1 MSIFT
6 LTNLARNRTLSVK
19 NNLHVFCKHLNLQ
32 YFLIIKYSRRMYD
45 KSFVCSLAVK
55 VITIQA
61 VCWYT
66 FYCLFTFTRH
76 IYNLVSLVSSGSTS
90 SSSKLT
96 RLETVTCHHLRSE
109 RYSKIHFDF
118 YLLSD
123 SENLLSGSNASLNYS
138 QGGTKGRSI
147 KRNNSFHAALY

>member
-76 IYNLVSLVSSGSTS
+76 IYNLVSLASSGSTS

-96 RLETVTCHHLRSE
+96 RLETVTSSPSVFWKVQQNSLWFLSFVRFRKLTQWKQCIL
-109 RYSKIHFDF
+109 K
-118 YLLSD
+118 LLP
-123 SENLLSGSNASLNYS
+123 GWY
-138 QGGTKGRSI
+138 
-147 KRNNSFHAALY
+147 KRPFN